1 MATTIHQPPKIQRPG
16 GLTPQ
21 PSDDGGGWHD
31 LPPSP
36 APLRAIDDSSPA
48 SRTGIWVALAAITM
62 SFVAFTSAMI
72 VREGA
77 STDWQHFT
85 LPSVLYLNT
94 LILLASSATLELARK
109 RVASFVHGA
118 QSDRSPSL
126 LWLWATLGL
135 GLLFVAGQFVAW
147 EQLRA
152 QGVYLATNPS
162 SSFFYLFTVLHAI
175 HVIGGLAGF
184 ALVLYRFRKPLPTL
198 RISTLSTVSYY
209 WHYMSALWIYLL
221 LLLWTRI

>member
-1 MATTIHQPPKIQRPG
+1 MATTVHEPPQIKPPDDFPPR
-16 GLTPQ
+16 
-21 PSDDGGGWHD
+21 PSDDGGGRQE

-36 APLRAIDDSSPA
+36 ARLPAIDDSSPA
-48 SRTGIWVALAAITM
+48 SRTGIWVGLAAITM

-77 STDWQHFT
+77 STDWQHFA
-85 LPSVLYLNT
+85 LPSVLYFNT
-94 LILLASSATLELARK
+94 LILLASSVTLEFARK
-109 RVASFVHGA
+109 RVAAFIHGE
-118 QSDRSPSL
+118 QIDRSPSL
-126 LWLWATLGL
+126 LWLWTTMALGL
-135 GLLFVAGQFVAW
+135 GFVAGQFVAW

-152 QGVYLATNPS
+152 EGVYMASNPS

-175 HVIGGLAGF
+175 HVFGGLAGF
-184 ALVLYRFRKPLPTL
+184 ALVLWRFSKPVPTL